1 MYSSMSASFT
11 APRPMVRRP
20 VKPVLMPNTM
30 RPGASLFSEAS
41 AVAATGAM
49 RLEGIST
56 PVPSLMRVVFI
67 AAAAMATNGSALSI
81 CVSKNQAWEKP
92 SSSARRT
99 RRQESA
105 AVGMAMPNCM
115 WVLSGCCATRRASR
129 SR

>member
-20 VKPVLMPNTM
+20 VKPVLTPNTM
-30 RPGASLFSEAS
+30 RPGASLFSEAK
-41 AVAATGAM
+41 AVAATGAI
-49 RLEGIST
+49 RLDGIST

-81 CVSKNQAWEKP
+81 WVSKNQALLKP

-115 WVLSGCCATRRASR
+115 VSGCCAIRRAFR
-129 SR
+129 